1 MKWAIR
7 LLFTLLLLAVFA
19 IIGLA
24 ALILTLD
31 INRLKPIIQT
41 QLEKQ
46 DISATF
52 TGDLS
57 WTLYPSLAI
66 KANDI
71 ALKHAQN
78 NQNLAQIGGAVFSV
92 KLMPLLQRNIEVNE
106 LSLTN
111 SEIWYAPNTLELLSG
126 NTTTAPATNNSDNT
140 SNESESASQQI
151 NLAILKVA
159 ANNVTAHV
167 TGADNTTSDFTI
179 EQFTAYD
186 INLEGQSFPLELK
199 TTIALPQ
206 QPVIRT
212 FAAGRIAISPSTS
225 SLTSSELE
233 ATIELGA
240 AQATQ
245 SKNAQLTVTT
255 ANTTLNWAQDLDL
268 TTKLAI
274 SSPNVRDL
282 LKALNIEIDT
292 HNPQVLNG
300 LEINSDVSLKQQ
312 QLALD
317 NIKLSLDKT
326 RATGNIKVNLAQ
338 STGLPPTAVNL
349 TIGEIN
355 VDDYLPTPVDVETAP
370 IESAPTPLPIEL
382 INQLTTKAS
391 VSIESATVKKIAIT
405 KIATEI
411 EAHAGN
417 INIKKLNA
425 KLFDGEINTNAVAR
439 TNNDSL
445 AISGETKVKQLDLQ
459 KTLIHFADFKNI
471 EGNANSTVQFSTSGT
486 TDKQLTDNLSADTEA
501 TIPKLIFSPFNLEK
515 QYCEA
520 LAWIEEKQGK
530 TNADQNITAKQW
542 QAYTQLEPVKL
553 AANLRGTEVNVSTL
567 SADIEK
573 IQAAAKGTLNF
584 ATGAFSFPI
593 DLSLANFSSAPDS
606 CSNIDKKWRE
616 LSLPLI
622 CKGKLESIDAKTCL
636 PDTKRINKIIEAK
649 VNAKVNEAKE
659 KAKAELDEKLE
670 KEKAKLKE
678 QADDKIKD
686 ALEDLKKDKKA
697 KELEDKLKQLLGN
710 GK

>member
-126 NTTTAPATNNSDNT
+126 NTTTAPAKSDSDNT
-140 SNESESASQQI
+140 SNESESTSQQI

-167 TGADNTTSDFTI
+167 TGTDNTTSDFTI

-212 FAAGRIAISPSTS
+212 FTAGRVAISPSTS

-349 TIGEIN
+349 AIDEIN

-391 VSIESATVKKIAIT
+391 VSIESATVKKIAIS

-411 EAHAGN
+411 EAHDGN

-439 TNNDSL
+439 TNNNSL
-445 AISGETKVKQLDLQ
+445 TISGETKVKQLDLQ

-622 CKGKLESIDAKTCL
+622 CKGKLDSIDAKTCL